1 MSYLFFDTET
11 TGLPKKFNAPIS
23 DLDNWPRMV
32 QIAWLLSDDL
42 GNVMSQEE
50 YIIQPNG
57 FIIPPESSAIHGIDN
72 IKAQANGKSLRD
84 VLDVFNYTLNTEN
97 TSLVAHNIM
106 FDKNIVAAEFLRM
119 NMASIFLNLDSI
131 CTMKSSVGFCA
142 LPNKKFPKLSDL
154 YFKLFD
160 EYFDN
165 AHNALADVIACYKS
179 FFELKK
185 RGVL

>member
-32 QIAWLLSDDL
+32 QIAWILSDDF
-42 GNVMSQEE
+42 GNIISQEE
-50 YIIQPNG
+50 YIIKPKD
-57 FIIPPESSAIHGIDN
+57 FVIPLESSAIHGIDN
-72 IKAQANGKSLRD
+72 LRANREGKDLKD
-84 VLDVFNYTLNTEN
+84 VLDVFNYALNF
-97 TSLVAHNIM
+97 SQPDLVAHNII
-106 FDKNIVAAEFLRM
+106 FDKNIVAAEFLRA
-119 NMASIFLNLDSI
+119 NILSNFLDLNFI
-131 CTMKSSVGFCA
+131 CTMKGSVDFCA

-154 YFKLFD
+154 YFKLFG
-160 EYFDN
+160 EYFKN
-165 AHNALADVIACYKS
+165 AHNALDDVIACYKS